1 MATLKTGAVLY
12 LSPLNKSQ
20 FISQCLQLGMLLE
33 VSAKKPGNVNLLSG
47 FEGTNFE
54 HFLAS
59 SVACFPSFVKAASQ
73 GISVKEGNLSI
84 EKVGMG
90 KIIQN
95 CIGEINAWQKGGN
108 TLLGSVVLCV
118 PIAVA
123 AGMTQLEENFDLIQL
138 RLNLK
143 KIVESTTSEDAIYLY
158 ETINDVKPGGLNR
171 APDLDLNSPDSKKR
185 LIRENISLYEV
196 FKIAADYDSICF
208 EWVNNYPITLD
219 VAYPFLKEQMQT
231 RDLNTSIVHT
241 YLRLLSAYPDTLI
254 SRKVGEKIS
263 KEISSEANRLLLL
276 GGLDTEVGR
285 KGLIKFDRKLR
296 ENGNKLNPGTTA
308 DLISATLGFFV
319 LAGYRP

>member
-1 MATLKTGAVLY
+1 LATLKTGAVLY

-47 FEGTNFE
+47 FEETNFE

-73 GISVKEGNLSI
+73 GISVKEGNLPI

-108 TLLGSVVLCV
+108 TLLGSVILCV

-241 YLRLLSAYPDTLI
+241 YLRVLSAYPDTLI

-263 KEISSEANRLLLL
+263 KEISSEASRLLLL